1 MDLELRGN
9 VTWVLGASSGLGLAC
24 ASAFAREGSLL
35 AISSRDIDRLSAAAG
50 QIESEFSV
58 SCLQRPVDVRDTKG
72 MQIAHEEITRDLG
85 SVDILVVNSGGPP
98 SGGVDDISASDFQAA
113 FELVCMSAF
122 NAAKLVLPG
131 MRAQRSGTILFLT
144 SSSTK
149 EVIPNLLLSN
159 VFRVAVT
166 GLAKSLAKDLGS
178 TGIRVL
184 CVAPGRIATDRVA
197 ELDEARSI
205 RTGVPVDK
213 VRRASEAEIPQGR
226 YGTVAEFADVVVF
239 LASHRASYVN
249 GSTIY
254 VDGGKL
260 NSL

>member
-1 MDLELRGN
+1 MDLELRDK

-35 AISSRDIDRLSAAAG
+35 AISSRDTERLSAASG
-50 QIESEFSV
+50 QIRSEWGV
-58 SCLQRPVDVRDTKG
+58 SCVRRTADVRDASA
-72 MQIAHEEITRDLG
+72 MQGAHKEITRNLG
-85 SVDILVVNSGGPP
+85 PVDILVVNSGGPP
-98 SGGVDDISASDFQAA
+98 AGGVDDISASDFQAA

-131 MRAQRSGTILFLT
+131 MRAQKSGTILFLT

-178 TGIRVL
+178 DGIRVL
-184 CVAPGRIATDRVA
+184 CVAPGRIATGRVA
-197 ELDEARSI
+197 ELDEARST
-205 RTGVPVDK
+205 RTGLPVAK
-213 VRRASEAEIPQGR
+213 IRSASEAEIPQGR
-226 YGTVAEFADVVVF
+226 YGTVTEFADVVVF
-239 LASHRASYVN
+239 LASSRASYVS
-249 GSTIY
+249 GTTIF